1 MKKTCCVVLSMI
13 LMLCMS
19 IPTMAA
25 SKVTLS
31 EDDLQRE
38 IEQRMDTVRE
48 NIYDQLKMQGAESL
62 LPVYERI
69 IYPDV
74 AQSIMMKYGIPMP
87 SNNSSTRRYYAPNGG
102 LVYGTQPI
110 GVEGYSDLAVAK
122 IGLTGDAAKE
132 WLIRHSGDYI
142 NIGDLLGDVI
152 GSAMG
157 DFGFLA
163 DLIDISGHISKN
175 LIDEIEASGWNVL
188 IVNTLDTEYDL
199 PSSVYLAWEDYPYI
213 TMTGEGDYTFTSD
226 LSDVFEHYDM

>member
-87 SNNSSTRRYYAPNGG
+87 ANNSSTRRYYAPNGG

-142 NIGDLLGDVI
+142 NIGDLHGDVEVV
-152 GSAMG
+152 GNHGGKRVHHTG
-157 DFGFLA
+157 DDGGIDLRHLDGLA
-163 DLIDISGHISKN
+163 HLDEHVLQKIVVLLVQRDNPPSENLFQGH
-175 LIDEIEASGWNVL
+175 LVGL
-188 IVNTLDTEYDL
+188 Q
-199 PSSVYLAWEDYPYI
+199 
-213 TMTGEGDYTFTSD
+213 
-226 LSDVFEHYDM
+226 